1 MKIYS
6 IYLFTTWYLTS
17 YQSFLATQ
25 YYIFP
30 LLCRP
35 LILYDLFNISIL
47 VSIFAGNAMRRKHTS
62 NHATPLS
69 TIPLSSSTFSLTT
82 KQRKEKESKADSKFL
97 SSVQTQPE
105 LYNLDKS
112 KVATEFNLEKA
123 PQADLGKPD
132 VFKTGAELINP
143 EPRKTTPEPDTNLDK
158 NSIDSSKRVDP
169 FRVSQESF
177 KIGDIIPDDFKPEND
192 IFKDGLDV
200 FKIGQTMLRRSKDG
214 PVMDRDHG
222 DVTFGS
228 HPEGRPRFDIGDLW

>member
-1 MKIYS
+1 
-6 IYLFTTWYLTS
+6 
-17 YQSFLATQ
+17 
-25 YYIFP
+25 
-30 LLCRP
+30 
-35 LILYDLFNISIL
+35 
-47 VSIFAGNAMRRKHTS
+47 MRRKHTS

-97 SSVQTQPE
+97 SSAQTQPE

-123 PQADLGKPD
+123 PQADLGKLD

-143 EPRKTTPEPDTNLDK
+143 EPRKTTPEPDSNLDK

-177 KIGDIIPDDFKPEND
+177 KLGKIGDVIPDDFKPEND

-200 FKIGQTMLRRSKDG
+200 FKIGQTVLRRSKDG